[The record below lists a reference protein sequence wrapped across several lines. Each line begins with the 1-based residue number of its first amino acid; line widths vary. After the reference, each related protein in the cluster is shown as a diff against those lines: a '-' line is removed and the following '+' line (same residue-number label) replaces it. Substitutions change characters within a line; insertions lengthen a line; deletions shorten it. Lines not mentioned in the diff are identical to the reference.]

1 MTTPP
6 SGTVT
11 FLLTDIESSTAL
23 WERDPA
29 TMRDALA
36 WHDSVVREAI
46 ERHDGYVFTTAGDS
60 FAAAFADPIR
70 SDPIRSDSRS
80 GGCRRDTRDDEFSGV
95 GQHRRAQG
103 ADGARCRH
111 RRGARRRLFRPPG
124 Q

>member
-46 ERHDGYVFTTAGDS
+46 ERHDGYVFTTPGEATRSPIRIRSDPI
-60 FAAAFADPIR
+60 ADPIR
-70 SDPIRSDSRS
+70 SDPIRSA
-80 GGCRRDTRDDEFSGV
+80 E
-95 GQHRRAQG
+95 
-103 ADGARCRH
+103 
-111 RRGARRRLFRPPG
+111 RRLPSRYKRR
-124 Q
+124 